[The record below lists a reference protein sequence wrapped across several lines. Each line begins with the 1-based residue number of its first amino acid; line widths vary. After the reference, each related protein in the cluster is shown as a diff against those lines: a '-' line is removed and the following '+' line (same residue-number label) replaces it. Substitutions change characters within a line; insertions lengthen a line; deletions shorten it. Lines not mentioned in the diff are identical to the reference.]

1 MKTSWQ
7 EKLLSVAVLTFIS
20 ASVLWFTAT
29 ISCGELKDPWQK
41 YCSIGESYVFVR
53 NGGSILFWTLIVLYP
68 LLVIGAI
75 KSRKK

>member
-7 EKLLSVAVLTFIS
+7 EKLLSVVVLTFIS
-20 ASVLWFTAT
+20 ASVLWFTAS
-29 ISCGELKDPWQK
+29 ISCADLKDPWQH
-41 YCSIGESYVFVR
+41 YCSIHESIVFVR

-68 LLVIGAI
+68 LLVVGAI